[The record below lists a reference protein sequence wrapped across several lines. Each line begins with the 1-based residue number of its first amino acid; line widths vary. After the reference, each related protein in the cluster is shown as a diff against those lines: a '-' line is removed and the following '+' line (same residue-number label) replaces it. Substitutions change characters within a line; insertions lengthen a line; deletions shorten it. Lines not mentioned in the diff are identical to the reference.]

1 MQCSFEIATL
11 FTSSLKLTTMRK
23 LIFAAIGTLF
33 ISAFTFAQD
42 YAYHNPFPKAT
53 IMSFMAGENS
63 PELNAT
69 TVSIDANTK
78 LQKSFNK
85 HFKNASNVNWYMVK
99 KDYLAVFDY
108 NGRKTRALFG
118 KNGYNVY
125 SIAYGAEKDL
135 PKDYRK
141 SIKSMYVDA
150 DILNAIEVHSGA
162 VRHTTWLTTVKDEE
176 KIVIARIID
185 GGVDEFARFETSPKQ
200 KKQRKGRIII
210 PKG

>member
-1 MQCSFEIATL
+1 
-11 FTSSLKLTTMRK
+11 MRK
-23 LIFAAIGTLF
+23 LLIAAAGLLF
-33 ISAFTFAQD
+33 FSAFTFAQD
-42 YAYHNPFPKAT
+42 YAHHNAFPKAT
-53 IMSFMAGENS
+53 LMSFMEGESAPENNS
-63 PELNAT
+63 AK
-69 TVSIDANTK
+69 VSVDANAK
-78 LQKSFNK
+78 LMKSFNK
-85 HFKNASNVNWYMVK
+85 HFKNANNVNWYMVK

-141 SIKSMYVDA
+141 NLKSMYVDY
-150 DILNAIEVHSGA
+150 DILNAVEVHSGA
-162 VRHTTWLTTVKDEE
+162 VNHTTWLTTLKDPDN
-176 KIVIARIID
+176 IVIARIID
-185 GGVDEFARFETSPKQ
+185 GGVDEFARYVTEPKQ